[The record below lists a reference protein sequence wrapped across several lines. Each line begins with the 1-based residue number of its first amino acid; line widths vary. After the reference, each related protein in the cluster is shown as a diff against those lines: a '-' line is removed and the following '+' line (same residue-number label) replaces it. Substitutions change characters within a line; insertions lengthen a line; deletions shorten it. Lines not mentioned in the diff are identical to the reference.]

1 MGKYLG
7 VFSLL
12 DGLLH
17 GLECVSGEF
26 GGDDELAVN
35 VFDLLHHVRLQL
47 GEGLLEPRNPLQGR
61 LGSLS
66 GDMGTGALA
75 AQRLEDGE
83 QVLDGREL
91 VVEDVGPRVTPLL
104 RRGLELGELAGVQTR
119 LRVQVADGPFRA
131 WIWSH

>member
-1 MGKYLG
+1 MDKYLG

-35 VFDLLHHVRLQL
+35 IFDFLHHVRLQL

-61 LGSLS
+61 LGSFS

-83 QVLDGREL
+83 EVLDGREL

-104 RRGLELGELAGVQTR
+104 GRGFELGELAGGQTR
-119 LRVQVADGPFRA
+119 RRVQVADGPFRA